1 VPRVSLLI
9 SDLARAGAETQLV
22 ELALGLDRRRW
33 DVEIVLLKSRNDF
46 AEPLARAGIPV
57 LALGRRGPLD
67 LGALR
72 RLARHLHERRPDVLH
87 ASLFLANLHAVLAT
101 RRAAV
106 PALVLSVRSCY
117 ETTLPPLWRRV
128 ARLSHRA
135 ADRLIANSRAA
146 LEEEA
151 RAGFPRERLVHVPN
165 GLRLTAE
172 PPLPRA
178 ALGLPEGPLV
188 LALGQLD
195 PVKGHRHLLAAWP
208 EVQSRHPTAR
218 LALVGAGPL
227 RAELEH
233 SARGLGV
240 SFLGFRSPATAHLAA
255 CDLFVQP
262 SLSEGLPNAVLEAMA
277 QGRAVIGSRV
287 GGIPELVEHD
297 VTGLLVSAADPAALA
312 AAIVELLGDPERRAR
327 LGAEGRRRVAQRYSV
342 EAMVAATE
350 RVWLELLGERASAS
364 EPNSNG
370 PTLVP

>member
-22 ELALGLDRRRW
+22 ELALGLDRGRW

-46 AEPLARAGIPV
+46 GEPLTRAGIPV
-57 LALGRRGPLD
+57 QALGRRGPLD

-72 RLARHLHERRPDVLH
+72 RLARHLRGRRPDVLH
-87 ASLFLANLHAVLAT
+87 ASLFLANLHAVVAT
-101 RRAAV
+101 RRCAV

-117 ETTLPPLWRRV
+117 ETTLSPLWRRV

-165 GLRLTAE
+165 GLRLTEVATVA
-172 PPLPRA
+172 RA

-188 LALGQLD
+188 LTLGQLD

-208 EVQSRHPTAR
+208 EVQRQHPRAR
-218 LALVGAGPL
+218 LALIGEGPL
-227 RAELEH
+227 RGELEA
-233 SARGLGV
+233 SAHGLGV

-255 CDLFVQP
+255 CDVFVQP
-262 SLSEGLPNAVLEAMA
+262 SLSEGLPNSVLEAMA
-277 QGRAVIGSRV
+277 QSRAVVGSRV
-287 GGIPELVEHD
+287 GGIPELVEHGQ
-297 VTGLLVSAADPAALA
+297 TGLLVPPADPGALA
-312 AAIVELLGDPERRAR
+312 AALGELLGDPELRAR
-327 LGAEGRRRVAQRYSV
+327 LGAEGRRRVEQHYSV
-342 EAMVAATE
+342 EAMVGATA
-350 RVWLELLGERASAS
+350 RVWLEVLGERASAS
-364 EPNSNG
+364 APNSSG
-370 PTLVP
+370 PTVVP